1 MRHNLFRVFLFLLGN
16 LMVIWLIRLCFQYA
30 PILSF
35 LLGPSYII
43 GLLYFPY
50 EKLWKSGPDEET
62 DKEV

>member
-1 MRHNLFRVFLFLLGN
+1 MRHNLFRIFLFLLGN
-16 LMVIWLIRLCFQYA
+16 LVVIWLIRLCFQYE

-50 EKLWKSGPDEET
+50 EKLWKIESKEKA
-62 DKEV
+62 DKYV

>member
-16 LMVIWLIRLCFQYA
+16 LVMVWLLRLCFQYE

-35 LLGPSYII
+35 LLGPFYII

-50 EKLWKSGPDEET
+50 EKLWKIEPKEKA
-62 DKEV
+62 DKYV